1 LENTD
6 AALAPGKIFPRNDLV
21 FKRIFG
27 DKRNGN
33 ILRSFL
39 KSILNLDDD
48 DLSKLEIIESATR
61 LNKIYD
67 KTGIL
72 DVKCTTKTGKI
83 IGIELQVAHD
93 PSIRERLVY
102 QNARSFVDQSFKG
115 DNYFDLH
122 KTITI
127 AIAIDHTIIKK
138 GDGYSYCF
146 RYYDHKSDIEFT
158 NITELHIL
166 EAKKLPKDEDN
177 LLIQW
182 LQFLKSKS
190 EEELQ
195 MVANK
200 NPAIKEAVC
209 VYKQLTADQKF
220 RNQAWNRQ
228 LAIWDRNSQI
238 NNARNEGE
246 RIGLSKGER
255 IGLSKGEQIGLSKGE
270 QIGLSKG
277 EKIGIDIGINKRNI
291 EIARNLLNAGLD
303 LEFISK
309 TTGLTKS
316 QIEALK

>member
-1 LENTD
+1 MGNTD
-6 AALAPGKIFPRNDLV
+6 DALVAPGKIFPRNDLV

-39 KSILNLDDD
+39 KSILYLDDY
-48 DLSKLEIIESATR
+48 DLSKLEIIESSTR
-61 LNKIYD
+61 LNKAFD

-93 PSIRERLVY
+93 SSIKERLVY
-102 QNARSFVDQSFKG
+102 QTARSFVDQSFKG

-138 GDGYSYCF
+138 GSEYSYRF
-146 RYYDHKSDIEFT
+146 RYYDHECNVEFT
-158 NITELHIL
+158 DITEIYIL

-177 LLIQW
+177 SLIQW
-182 LQFLKSKS
+182 LKFLKSKS
-190 EEELQ
+190 EEEMQ
-195 MVANK
+195 MLANK
-200 NPAIKEAVC
+200 NSVIKEAVC

-220 RNQAWNRQ
+220 RNQAWTRQ

-238 NNARNEGE
+238 NNARAQGE
-246 RIGLSKGER
+246 KIGLSKGE
-255 IGLSKGEQIGLSKGE
+255 S
-270 QIGLSKG
+270 
-277 EKIGIDIGINKRNI
+277 IGINKRNI
-291 EIARNLLNAGLD
+291 EIARNLLNSGLD
-303 LEFISK
+303 LEFIAKS
-309 TTGLTKS
+309 TGLTKS
-316 QIEALK
+316 QIEALKK